1 MPILVGEYKATL
13 SITNPNYTASEASV
27 NFEITPIDT
36 EVKVKSYDETFTYD
50 GTYHTKNAYDVLWA
64 NNASAVADK
73 TLPNGDKVTAEITGK
88 VRDVKDTALENN
100 TIGKITI
107 TNAEGV
113 DVTDCYSNKVKA
125 AGKLTVNPIPTPIV
139 VTAGSDTK
147 VYDGAELT
155 KNTYTYTDGV
165 LLSGDMLEVAIT
177 GSQKFVGSS
186 NNAVSNVKVM
196 RNGEDIT
203 SCLLYT
209 SPSPRDS

>member
-1 MPILVGEYKATL
+1 M
-13 SITNPNYTASEASV
+13 
-27 NFEITPIDT
+27 
-36 EVKVKSYDETFTYD
+36 
-50 GTYHTKNAYDVLWA
+50 LWA
-64 NNASAVADK
+64 NNASPVAGK
-73 TLPNGDKVTAEITGK
+73 ILPNGDKVTAEITGK

-107 TNAEGV
+107 TNKDNV
-113 DVTDCYSNKVKA
+113 DVTNCYSNIVKA
-125 AGKLTVNPIPTPIV
+125 AGKLTVNPITTPIV

-147 VYDGAELT
+147 VYNGTELT

-186 NNAVSNVKVM
+186 NNTVSNVKVM

-203 SCLLYT
+203 SNYT
-209 SPSPRDS
+209 MGTHVNGVLEVTSAKQPLSLIHI